1 MVIRHLPKNV
11 QRECWGVG
19 VGGGGVGKKGAV
31 ETDHKAWAL
40 VPLDV
45 PGALPR
51 PGVQI
56 QLEPRL
62 RRLG

>member
-1 MVIRHLPKNV
+1 ML
-11 QRECWGVG
+11 GG
-19 VGGGGVGKKGAV
+19 GGGGGGVGKKGAV
-31 ETDHKAWAL
+31 EMDHKAWAL

-62 RRLG
+62 RSLG